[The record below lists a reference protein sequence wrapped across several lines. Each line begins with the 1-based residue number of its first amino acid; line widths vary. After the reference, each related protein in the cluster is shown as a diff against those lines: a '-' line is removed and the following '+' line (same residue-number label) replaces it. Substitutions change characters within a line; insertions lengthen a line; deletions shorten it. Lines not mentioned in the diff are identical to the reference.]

1 MKHMRGNGIQMNGSK
16 QKIRLKTIGYYHG
29 YKGYRFF
36 RKRENLIQYEFFAQ
50 LDAVIAF
57 DESLKSLLDS
67 PLMQR
72 ETAIKSYVI

>member
-1 MKHMRGNGIQMNGSK
+1 MV
-16 QKIRLKTIGYYHG
+16 IRDTVSLEKVRTS
-29 YKGYRFF
+29 FSTS
-36 RKRENLIQYEFFAQ
+36 FFAQ

-57 DESLKSLLDS
+57 DESLKSLLYS